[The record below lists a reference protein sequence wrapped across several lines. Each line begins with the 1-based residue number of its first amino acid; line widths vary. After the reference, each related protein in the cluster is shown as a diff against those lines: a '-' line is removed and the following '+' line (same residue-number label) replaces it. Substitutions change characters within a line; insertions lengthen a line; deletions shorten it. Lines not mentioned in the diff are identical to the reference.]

1 MTTEQMIKA
10 IIKAQCAGGFTEYR
24 SLLNGWKL
32 SLRPKSKTLYA
43 ERIDEG
49 YARKVDEDDYICDY
63 ISFPILGILFDVD
76 GLKAA
81 YGDVFYDED
90 EEMEEDNGIILNGAP
105 CDVFQSDIG
114 TNIIRKRLTI
124 GWNATAHEI
133 LSCWLIESTKSA
145 IKTAYDLLP

>member
-1 MTTEQMIKA
+1 MTTDQVLKAAEAEKMLKA
-10 IIKAQCAGGFTEYR
+10 IIEAQVKGGCEKYKH
-24 SLLNGWKL
+24 SLSYDTHLM
-32 SLRPKSKTLYA
+32 
-43 ERIDEG
+43 DEG
-49 YARKVDEDDYICDY
+49 INKNYMCDKVYAKAYILE
-63 ISFPILGILFDVD
+63 ILLDTD